1 MPPVQVLGSSS
12 RGDMAQFGG
21 AGGFGGG
28 GGMRGGGFGANV
40 AEPGVYAVKMTVN
53 GKTLTG
59 KLTVR
64 QDPMLGGN

>member
-1 MPPVQVLGSSS
+1 MPPVQFLGSSS
-12 RGDMAQFGG
+12 QGVMAQFGG
-21 AGGFGGG
+21 AGGFGG
-28 GGMRGGGFGANV
+28 GGGFGANV
-40 AEPGVYAVKMTVN
+40 AEPGVYAVKMTVG